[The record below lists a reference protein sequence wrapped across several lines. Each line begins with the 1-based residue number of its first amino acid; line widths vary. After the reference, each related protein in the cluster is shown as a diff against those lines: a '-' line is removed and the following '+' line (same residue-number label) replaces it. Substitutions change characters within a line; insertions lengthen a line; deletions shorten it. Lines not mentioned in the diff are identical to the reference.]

1 MWEHSQCAI
10 TAWTE
15 IHGSIRV
22 NVDVDGV
29 GDVDADDDVDDD
41 EGEDQILLVV
51 TSVRKT
57 RFNWLL
63 HQLEDHI

>member
-1 MWEHSQCAI
+1 MI

-29 GDVDADDDVDDD
+29 DDVDEDVDAD
-41 EGEDQILLVV
+41 EKC
-51 TSVRKT
+51 RH
-57 RFNWLL
+57 R
-63 HQLEDHI
+63 